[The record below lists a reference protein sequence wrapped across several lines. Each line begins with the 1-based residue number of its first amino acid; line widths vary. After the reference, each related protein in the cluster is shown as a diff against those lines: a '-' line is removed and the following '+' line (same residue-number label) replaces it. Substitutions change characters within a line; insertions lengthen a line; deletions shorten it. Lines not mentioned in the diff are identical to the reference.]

1 MKRRIICAQE
11 ANEVEIQFRDKSY
24 VATFNMKSVRYLQE
38 ELDHAKGETIS
49 YEHFAAMALY
59 SGIKVN
65 HPDIAREEANALI
78 LTMRPADVNDIV
90 DEYTKSVN
98 GVSVKENQEELK
110 KVIAQILGKT
120 GGI

>member
-90 DEYTKSVN
+90 DEYTQSVN
-98 GVSVKENQEELK
+98 GGSVKQNQEELK

>member
-1 MKRRIICAQE
+1 
-11 ANEVEIQFRDKSY
+11 
-24 VATFNMKSVRYLQE
+24 
-38 ELDHAKGETIS
+38 
-49 YEHFAAMALY
+49 MALY

-90 DEYTKSVN
+90 DEYTQSVN
-98 GVSVKENQEELK
+98 GVSVKQNQEELK